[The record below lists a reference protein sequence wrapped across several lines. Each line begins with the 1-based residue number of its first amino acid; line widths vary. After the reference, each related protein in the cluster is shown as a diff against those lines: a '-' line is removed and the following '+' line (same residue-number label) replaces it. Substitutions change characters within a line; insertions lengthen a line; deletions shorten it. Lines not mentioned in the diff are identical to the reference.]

1 MDIMLDSLNLDAIK
15 TWKEFIPLAGVTS
28 NPSIARMEGG
38 RPFFQQIRQVRDLVG
53 DTVPIHVQ
61 VIAQDY
67 EGILADAARIRQEC
81 GPGTYIKVPTTKEGL
96 AAIQSLKN
104 DGYFVTATAIYT
116 AFQGL
121 LAIEAGA
128 DYLAPY
134 FNRMEN
140 LDIDP
145 EMVIGQLW
153 QVIER
158 EKKSC
163 KILAASFKNVGQVS
177 RAVAAGA
184 QAVTVSPDLLEAGLA
199 HPSIAKAVDD
209 FAKDWEASY
218 QRTSLD

>member
-15 TWKEFIPLAGVTS
+15 IWKEFIPLAGVTS

-38 RPFFQQIRQVRDLVG
+38 RPFFQHIRQVRDLVG

-96 AAIQSLKN
+96 AAIQSLKR

-121 LAIEAGA
+121 LASRLEQTIWPLTLTGWRISILTQRWS
-128 DYLAPY
+128 LA
-134 FNRMEN
+134 NSGR
-140 LDIDP
+140 
-145 EMVIGQLW
+145 
-153 QVIER
+153 
-158 EKKSC
+158 S
-163 KILAASFKNVGQVS
+163 
-177 RAVAAGA
+177 
-184 QAVTVSPDLLEAGLA
+184 
-199 HPSIAKAVDD
+199 
-209 FAKDWEASY
+209 
-218 QRTSLD
+218 